1 MGNFDRDS
9 RPSNRGGS
17 RGSFGGGR
25 SSFGGDRG
33 GSRGGFQSR
42 GRSSFGGGRSF
53 GNDRGGDRQ
62 MFKATCDNCGKECEV
77 PFRPTSGK
85 PVYCSDCF
93 EKMGGRNGDRDER
106 SERVR
111 PEFRAASNNFD
122 QSKQIDALNLKLD
135 KIISLLEPKAKKEVF
150 VAPIVEETKGADVEV
165 KVPKVKKTKKIVAA
179 EVAEEA
185 SE

>member
-17 RGSFGGGR
+17 RGGFGGGR
-25 SSFGGDRG
+25 SSFGGG
-33 GSRGGFQSR
+33 GRGGFQSR
-42 GRSSFGGGRSF
+42 GRSSFGGNRSF
-53 GNDRGGDRQ
+53 GNDRGGDRP

-93 EKMGGRNGDRDER
+93 EKMGGRDGREERNDRP
-106 SERVR
+106 R
-111 PEFRAASNNFD
+111 PEFRAASQNFD
-122 QSKQIDALNLKLD
+122 QSKQLDALNAKLD
-135 KIISLLEPKAKKEVF
+135 RIISLLEPKAEKVVSAKPVKEV
-150 VAPIVEETKGADVEV
+150 IEEV
-165 KVPKVKKTKKIVAA
+165 KLPKVKRIKKVVAP
-179 EVAEEA
+179 EVVEEA